1 MYVSLFSQQII
12 ISSDVFNIDD
22 KKNLSSKSAYY
33 TDFWR
38 SCDTEDWSNDD
49 ENSASIPEINYMFK
63 YITTE
68 NSYFKL

>member
-12 ISSDVFNIDD
+12 ISSAVFNIDD
-22 KKNLSSKSAYY
+22 KKNVSSKSAYY

-49 ENSASIPEINYMFK
+49 ENSALHPRNKWHFK
-63 YITTE
+63 IYY
-68 NSYFKL
+68 NRKQLF